1 MSTKLNTI
9 KKKLMLSAALML
21 VGMAVAPIASAA
33 QRYCTTGNSCVT
45 CYQIVWKWVC
55 F

>member
-9 KKKLMLSAALML
+9 KKKLMLSATLVL

-33 QRYCTTGNSCVT
+33 QQYCYEDECVT
-45 CYQIVWKWVC
+45 CYRILWQWMC